1 MSHSR
6 IDDAMTA
13 QPKTISLKDYRPPA
27 YLIEEVALW
36 VDLFEAQ
43 ARVRS
48 RLVCCRNIQTAPEAP
63 LVLQGRELIL
73 KSLALDGLALT
84 PDRYRQD
91 DESLTIEAVPAR
103 FVLEIETEL
112 YPQRNTSLDG
122 LYRSGG
128 NFCTQCEAEGFRKIT
143 WFLDRPDVLA
153 RYEVTITAEQKRY
166 PVLLAN
172 GNLLEAGTLPEG
184 RHFARW
190 RDPFPKPS
198 YLFAM
203 VAGNLARIGD
213 TFVTRSGRPVTLS
226 IYVQP
231 HNRDKCAHAMASL
244 IKAMRWDEETF
255 GLEYDLDQYMI
266 VAVDDFNMGA
276 MENKGLNVFNSK
288 YVLARPDTATDA
300 DYEGIEA
307 VIAHEYF
314 HNWTGNRVTCR
325 DWFQLSLKEGLTVFR
340 DQQFTADQVSAA
352 VKRIHDVRLLRNVQ
366 FPEDN
371 GPMAHPVRPESFM
384 EINNFYTVTIYEKG
398 AEIIRMLHTLLG
410 PELFRQGLNLYL
422 TRHDG
427 QAATTDDFVR
437 AMAEVSGRDLHQFK
451 RWYTQAGTPRLAVQ
465 GEHDDQARTY
475 TLTLG
480 QRTPPTA
487 GQPEKEPLHI
497 PLALALLDGEGR
509 EITLTCPERQGE
521 AARGLFELRGAEE
534 TIRFSGVQ
542 EKPRLSLL
550 RNFTAPLKVEYA
562 CEDEELLFLFRYD
575 QDSFNR
581 WEAGQCLA
589 SRLLLGLVE
598 DFRNQHPLQLD
609 QRFVAA
615 CARLLAE
622 EGGGDRA
629 FLALL
634 LTMPSEEYLAEQMEV
649 VDVEAIHAARLFVRQ
664 TLAGSLRPLWE
675 QVYQAN
681 RTEGPYRYEPEL
693 AGRRALGNLCLAYLV
708 SLEDDPAVQL
718 ALGQFARAD
727 NMTDQLAAF
736 AALAH
741 TGRPERQQVVADFY
755 HQWQGDPLVL
765 DKWFAVQATAP
776 LPETLRAVEGLMA
789 HPAFQLK
796 NPNRVRAL
804 IGSFAGGNP
813 LCFHEVSGRGYA
825 FLAEQ
830 ILALDPLNP
839 QIAARLAARLGRG
852 GRYDETR
859 RALMRAQLERL
870 VATPSLSRDV
880 YEVVSKSLG

>member
-1 MSHSR
+1 M
-6 IDDAMTA
+6 DA
-13 QPKTISLKDYRPPA
+13 QPKTILLKDYRPPA
-27 YLIEEVALW
+27 YTIDEVALT
-36 VDLFEAQ
+36 VDLFEER
-43 ARVRS
+43 ARVS
-48 RLVCCRNIQTAPEAP
+48 ARLVCRRNAPAAPDAP
-63 LVLQGRELIL
+63 LMLQGRELVL
-73 KSLALDGLALT
+73 KSLALNSVALT
-84 PDRYRQD
+84 PDQYRLD
-91 DESLTIEAVPAR
+91 AETLTIPAVPER
-103 FVLEIETEL
+103 FVLTVETEL
-112 YPQRNTSLDG
+112 YPQNNTSLDG
-122 LYRSGG
+122 LYRSSS

-143 WFLDRPDVLA
+143 YFLDRPDVLA
-153 RYEVTITAEQKRY
+153 RYEVTITAEQERY

-172 GNLLEAGTLPEG
+172 GNRVEAGELPAG
-184 RHFARW
+184 RHYARW
-190 RDPFPKPS
+190 QDPFPKPS

-203 VAGNLARIGD
+203 VAGNLVKIAG
-213 TFVTRSGRPVTLS
+213 TFVTRSGRPVALE
-226 IYVQP
+226 IYVQA
-231 HNRDKCAHAMASL
+231 HNRDKCDHAMASL
-244 IKAMRWDEETF
+244 IKAMRWDEEVF

-340 DQQFTADQVSAA
+340 DQQFTADQVSHA

-371 GPMAHPVRPESFM
+371 GPMAHPVRPDSFM

-410 PELFRQGLNLYL
+410 QELFRQGLALYL

-437 AMAEVSGRDLHQFK
+437 AMAEVSGRDLSQFK
-451 RWYTQAGTPRLAVQ
+451 RWYTQAGTPRLTVQ
-465 GEHDDQARTY
+465 SKYDAQAQTY
-475 TLTLG
+475 TLNLG
-480 QRTPPTA
+480 QSTPPTA

-497 PLALALLDGEGR
+497 PVSLGLLNGQGR
-509 EITLTCPERQGE
+509 EMELSCPERQGE

-534 TIRFSGVQ
+534 TIRLRAVAEQ
-542 EKPRLSLL
+542 PRLSIL
-550 RNFTAPLKVEYA
+550 RNFSAPLKVDYA
-562 CEDEELLFLFRYD
+562 CDAEELLFLFRHD
-575 QDSFNR
+575 QDPFNR

-598 DFRNQHPLQLD
+598 DFRHHRPLQLD

-615 CARLLAE
+615 CARLL
-622 EGGGDRA
+622 EGDGVGDKA

-634 LTMPSEEYLAEQMEV
+634 LTLPSEEYLAEQMEV
-649 VDVEAIHAARLFVRQ
+649 VGVEAIHAARTFARQ
-664 TLAGSLRPLWE
+664 TLARSLRSLWE

-681 RTEGPYRYEPEL
+681 RATGPYRYQPGL
-693 AGRRALGNLCLAYLV
+693 AGQRALRNLCLTYLV
-708 SLEDDPAVQL
+708 TLEDDAAVQL
-718 ALGQFARAD
+718 AFVQFRGAD
-727 NMTDQLAAF
+727 NMTDQMAAF

-741 TGRPERQQVVADFY
+741 SARPERHQVIADFY
-755 HQWQGDPLVL
+755 QQWQGDPLVL
-765 DKWFAVQATAP
+765 DKWLAVQATAP
-776 LPETLRAVEGLMA
+776 LPETLGEVQGLMA

-813 LCFHEVSGRGYA
+813 LCFHEMSGRGYT

-852 GRYDETR
+852 ARYDKGR
-859 RALMRAQLERL
+859 RALMRAQLERI
-870 VATPSLSRDV
+870 VASPSVSRDV

>member
-1 MSHSR
+1 M
-6 IDDAMTA
+6 DA
-13 QPKTISLKDYRPPA
+13 QPKTILLKDYRPPA
-27 YLIEEVALW
+27 YLIEEVTLA
-36 VDLFEAQ
+36 VDLFEER
-43 ARVRS
+43 ARVCS
-48 RLVCCRNIQTAPEAP
+48 RLVCRRNSQTAPDVP
-63 LVLQGRELIL
+63 LVLQGRSLVL
-73 KSLALDGLALT
+73 KSVALDGVILG
-84 PDRYRQD
+84 PDQYRL
-91 DESLTIEAVPAR
+91 DEETLTIPAAPER
-103 FVLEIETEL
+103 FVLAVETEL
-112 YPQRNTSLDG
+112 YPQNNTSLDG
-122 LYRSGG
+122 LYRSSG

-143 WFLDRPDVLA
+143 YFLDRPDVLA
-153 RYEVTITAEQKRY
+153 RYEVIISAEQERY

-172 GNLLEAGTLPEG
+172 GNRVEAGVLPEG
-184 RHFARW
+184 RHYARW
-190 RDPFPKPS
+190 QDPFPKPS

-203 VAGNLARIGD
+203 VAGNLVKIAD
-213 TFVTRSGRPVTLS
+213 TFTTRSGRSVALE
-226 IYVQP
+226 IYVQA
-231 HNRDKCAHAMASL
+231 HNRDKCDHALASL
-244 IKAMRWDEETF
+244 IKAMRWDEEAF

-288 YVLARPDTATDA
+288 YVLARPDTATDG

-340 DQQFTADQVSAA
+340 DQQFTADQISAA

-371 GPMAHPVRPESFM
+371 GPMAHPVRPDSFM

-410 PELFRQGLNLYL
+410 AELFRQGLALYL
-422 TRHDG
+422 KRYDG

-437 AMAEVSGRDLHQFK
+437 AMAEVSDRDLTQFK

-465 GEHDDQARTY
+465 GEYDAQAQTY

-480 QRTPPTA
+480 QSTPPTA

-497 PLALALLDGEGR
+497 PVALALLDSRGE
-509 EITLTCPERQGE
+509 EIPLLCPERQAE

-534 TIRFSGVQ
+534 SIRFNAVA
-542 EKPRLSLL
+542 EMPRLSIL
-550 RNFTAPLKVEYA
+550 RNFSAPLKVDYA
-562 CEDEELLFLFRYD
+562 CDAEELLFLFRHD
-575 QDSFNR
+575 QDPFNR

-598 DFRNQHPLQLD
+598 DFRNNRSLQLD

-615 CARLLAE
+615 CARLLE
-622 EGGGDRA
+622 GEGGRDKA

-634 LTMPSEEYLAEQMEV
+634 LTLPSEEYLAEQMEV
-649 VDVEAIHAARLFVRQ
+649 VDVEAIHAARTFARQ
-664 TLAGSLRPLWE
+664 TLARALRPLWE
-675 QVYQAN
+675 QVHQAN
-681 RTEGPYRYEPEL
+681 RVDGSYRYAPEL
-693 AGRRALGNLCLAYLV
+693 AGQRALRNLCLAYLV
-708 SLEDDPAVQL
+708 NLEDDGAVQM
-718 ALGQFARAD
+718 ALDQFAKSD
-727 NMTDQLAAF
+727 NMTDQMAAF

-741 TGRPERQQVVADFY
+741 AARPERQQVIADFY
-755 HQWQGDPLVL
+755 QQWQGDSLVL

-776 LPETLRAVEGLMA
+776 LPETLAEVQALMA

-796 NPNRVRAL
+796 NPNKVRAL
-804 IGSFAGGNP
+804 VGSFAAGNP
-813 LCFHEVSGRGYA
+813 LCFHESSGKGYR

-830 ILALDPLNP
+830 ILALDSLNP
-839 QIAARLAARLGRG
+839 QTAARLAARLGRG
-852 GRYDETR
+852 ARYDATR
-859 RALMRAQLERL
+859 RDLMRAQLERI
-870 VATPSLSRDV
+870 AARPTLSRDV

>member
-1 MSHSR
+1 
-6 IDDAMTA
+6 MTA
-13 QPKTISLKDYRPPA
+13 QPKTILLKDYRPPA
-27 YLIEEVALW
+27 YTIDEVALT
-36 VDLFEAQ
+36 VDLFEERAL
-43 ARVRS
+43 VCS
-48 RLVCCRNIQTAPEAP
+48 RLVCRRNPQAGQAAPDAP
-63 LVLQGRELIL
+63 LVLQGRELVL
-73 KSLALDGLALT
+73 KSLALDSVALT
-84 PDRYRQD
+84 PDQYRLD
-91 DESLTIEAVPAR
+91 AETLTIPAVPER
-103 FVLEIETEL
+103 FVLTVETEL
-112 YPQRNTSLDG
+112 YPQNNTALDG
-122 LYRSGG
+122 LYRSSG

-143 WFLDRPDVLA
+143 YFLDRPDVLA
-153 RYEVTITAEQKRY
+153 RYEVTITGEQERY

-172 GNLLEAGTLPEG
+172 GNRVEAGELPAG
-184 RHFARW
+184 RHYARW
-190 RDPFPKPS
+190 QDPFPKPS

-203 VAGNLARIGD
+203 VAGNLVKIGD
-213 TFVTRSGRPVTLS
+213 TFVTRSGRPVALE
-226 IYVQP
+226 IYVQA
-231 HNRDKCAHAMASL
+231 HNRDKCGHAMASL
-244 IKAMRWDEETF
+244 QKAMRWDEETF

-371 GPMAHPVRPESFM
+371 GPMAHPVRPDSFM

-410 PELFRQGLNLYL
+410 QELFRQGLALYL

-437 AMAEVSGRDLHQFK
+437 AMAEVSGRDLAQFK
-451 RWYTQAGTPRLAVQ
+451 RWYTQAGTPQLTVRGAYDGSAQ
-465 GEHDDQARTY
+465 TY
-475 TLTLG
+475 TLTLA
-480 QRTPPTA
+480 QSTPPTQ
-487 GQPEKEPLHI
+487 GQPEKEALHI
-497 PLALALLDGEGR
+497 PIALGLLDGQGR
-509 EITLTCPERQGE
+509 EIPLTCPERQGE
-521 AARGLFELRGAEE
+521 AGRGLFELRGAEE
-534 TIRFSGVQ
+534 TIRFSGVP
-542 EKPRLSLL
+542 EKPRLSIL
-550 RNFTAPLKVEYA
+550 RNFSAPLKVAYA
-562 CEDEELLFLFRYD
+562 CDAEELLFLFRHD
-575 QDSFNR
+575 QDPFNR

-598 DFRNQHPLQLD
+598 DFRHRRLLALE

-615 CARLLAE
+615 CGQLL
-622 EGGGDRA
+622 EGDGVGDRA

-634 LTMPSEEYLAEQMEV
+634 LTLPSEEYLAEQMEV
-649 VDVEAIHAARLFVRQ
+649 VDVEAIHAARAFARQ
-664 TLAGSLRPLWE
+664 TLAQSLRPLWE

-681 RTEGPYRYEPEL
+681 RATGPYHYAPAL
-693 AGRRALGNLCLAYLV
+693 AGQRALRNLCLTYLV
-708 SLEDDPAVQL
+708 TLEDEAAVQL
-718 ALGQFARAD
+718 ALAQFAKAD
-727 NMTDQLAAF
+727 NMTDQMAAF

-741 TGRPERQQVVADFY
+741 SARPERHQVIADFY
-755 HQWQGDPLVL
+755 HQWQTDPLVL
-765 DKWFAVQATAP
+765 DKWLAVQATAP
-776 LPETLRAVEGLMA
+776 LPETLREVQALMD

-813 LCFHEVSGRGYA
+813 LCFHEGSGKGYA
-825 FLAEQ
+825 FLTEQ

-852 GRYDETR
+852 ERYDAGR
-859 RALMRAQLERL
+859 RGLMRTQLERI
-870 VATPSLSRDV
+870 AASPSLSRDV
-880 YEVVSKSLG
+880 YEVVSKSLA

>member
-1 MSHSR
+1 M
-6 IDDAMTA
+6 DA
-13 QPKTISLKDYRPPA
+13 QPKTILLKDYRPPA
-27 YLIEEVALW
+27 YLIDEVALT
-36 VDLFEAQ
+36 VDLFEERAL
-43 ARVRS
+43 VCS
-48 RLVCCRNIQTAPEAP
+48 RLVCRRNTSAAPAPP
-63 LVLQGRELIL
+63 LVLQGRELVL
-73 KSLALDGLALT
+73 NSLVLDGVALT
-84 PDRYRQD
+84 PDQYRLD
-91 DESLTIEAVPAR
+91 AETLTIPVVPER
-103 FVLEIETEL
+103 FVLTVETEL
-112 YPQRNTSLDG
+112 YPQNNTSLDG
-122 LYRSGG
+122 LYRSSS

-143 WFLDRPDVLA
+143 YFLDRPDVLA
-153 RYEVTITAEQKRY
+153 RYEVTITAEQERY

-172 GNLLEAGTLPEG
+172 GNRVEAGELPAG
-184 RHFARW
+184 RHYARW
-190 RDPFPKPS
+190 QDPYPKPS

-203 VAGNLARIGD
+203 VAGNLVKIAD
-213 TFVTRSGRPVTLS
+213 TFVTRSGRPVALE
-226 IYVQP
+226 IYVQA
-231 HNRDKCAHAMASL
+231 HNRDKCDHAMASL
-244 IKAMRWDEETF
+244 IKAMRWDEEVF

-371 GPMAHPVRPESFM
+371 GPMAHPVRPDSFM

-410 PELFRQGLNLYL
+410 KELFRQGLALYL

-437 AMAEVSGRDLHQFK
+437 AMAEVSGRDLSQFK
-451 RWYTQAGTPRLAVQ
+451 RWYTQAGTPRLTVQ
-465 GEHDDQARTY
+465 GKYDAQAQTY
-475 TLTLG
+475 TLNLG
-480 QRTPPTA
+480 QSTPPTA

-497 PLALALLDGEGR
+497 PVSLGLLNGQGR
-509 EITLTCPERQGE
+509 EMELSCPERQGE

-542 EKPRLSLL
+542 EKPRLSIL
-550 RNFTAPLKVEYA
+550 RNFSAPLKVAYA
-562 CEDEELLFLFRYD
+562 CDEEELLFLFRHD
-575 QDSFNR
+575 QDPFNR

-598 DFRNQHPLQLD
+598 DFRDNRPLQLD

-615 CARLLAE
+615 CARLL
-622 EGGGDRA
+622 EGDGVGDKA

-634 LTMPSEEYLAEQMEV
+634 LTLPSEEYLAEQMEV
-649 VDVEAIHAARLFVRQ
+649 VDVEAIHAARTFARK
-664 TLAGSLRPLWE
+664 TLAHSLRSLWE

-681 RTEGPYRYEPEL
+681 RATGPYRYEPAL
-693 AGRRALGNLCLAYLV
+693 AGQRALRNLCLTYLV
-708 SLEDDPAVQL
+708 TLEDDAAVQL
-718 ALGQFARAD
+718 AFVQFRGAD
-727 NMTDQLAAF
+727 NMTDQMAAF

-741 TGRPERQQVVADFY
+741 SARPERHQVIAGFY
-755 HQWQGDPLVL
+755 QQWQTDPLVL
-765 DKWFAVQATAP
+765 DKWLGVQATAP
-776 LPETLRAVEGLMA
+776 LPETLGEVQGLMA

-813 LCFHEVSGRGYA
+813 LCFHEMSGRGYH

-852 GRYDETR
+852 ARYDKGR
-859 RALMRAQLERL
+859 RALMRAQLERI
-870 VATPSLSRDV
+870 VASPSVSRDV

>member
-1 MSHSR
+1 M
-6 IDDAMTA
+6 DA
-13 QPKTISLKDYRPPA
+13 QPKTILLKDYRPPA
-27 YLIEEVALW
+27 YLIEEVTLA
-36 VDLFEAQ
+36 VDLFEER
-43 ARVRS
+43 ARVCS
-48 RLVCCRNIQTAPEAP
+48 RLVCRRNSQTAPDVP
-63 LVLQGRELIL
+63 LVLQGRSLVL
-73 KSLALDGLALT
+73 KSVALDGVILG
-84 PDRYRQD
+84 PDQYRL
-91 DESLTIEAVPAR
+91 DEETLTIPAAPER
-103 FVLEIETEL
+103 FVLAVETEL
-112 YPQRNTSLDG
+112 YPQNNTSLDG
-122 LYRSGG
+122 LYRSSG

-143 WFLDRPDVLA
+143 YFLDRPDVLA
-153 RYEVTITAEQKRY
+153 RYEVIISAEQERY

-172 GNLLEAGTLPEG
+172 GNRVEAGVLPEG
-184 RHFARW
+184 RHYARW
-190 RDPFPKPS
+190 QDPFPKPS

-203 VAGNLARIGD
+203 VAGNLVKIAD
-213 TFVTRSGRPVTLS
+213 TFTTRSGRSVALE
-226 IYVQP
+226 IYVQA
-231 HNRDKCAHAMASL
+231 HNRDKCDHALASL
-244 IKAMRWDEETF
+244 IKAMRWDEEAF

-288 YVLARPDTATDA
+288 YVLARPDTATDG

-340 DQQFTADQVSAA
+340 DQQFTADQISAA

-371 GPMAHPVRPESFM
+371 GPMAHPVRPDSFM

-410 PELFRQGLNLYL
+410 AELFRQGLVLYL
-422 TRHDG
+422 KRYDG

-437 AMAEVSGRDLHQFK
+437 AMAEVSDRDLTQFK

-465 GEHDDQARTY
+465 GEYDAQAQTY

-480 QRTPPTA
+480 QSTPPTA

-497 PLALALLDGEGR
+497 PVALALLDSRGE
-509 EITLTCPERQGE
+509 EIPLLCPERQAE

-534 TIRFSGVQ
+534 SIRFNAVA
-542 EKPRLSLL
+542 EMPRLSIL
-550 RNFTAPLKVEYA
+550 RNFSAPLKVDYA
-562 CEDEELLFLFRYD
+562 CDAEELLFLFRHD
-575 QDSFNR
+575 QDPFNR

-598 DFRNQHPLQLD
+598 DFRNNRSLQLD

-615 CARLLAE
+615 CARLLE
-622 EGGGDRA
+622 GEGGRDKA

-634 LTMPSEEYLAEQMEV
+634 LTLPSEEYLAEQMEV
-649 VDVEAIHAARLFVRQ
+649 VDVEAIHAARTFARQ
-664 TLAGSLRPLWE
+664 TLARALRPLWE
-675 QVYQAN
+675 QVHQAN
-681 RTEGPYRYEPEL
+681 RVDGSYRYAPEL
-693 AGRRALGNLCLAYLV
+693 AGQRALRNLCLAYLV
-708 SLEDDPAVQL
+708 NLEDDGAVQM
-718 ALGQFARAD
+718 ALDQFAKSD
-727 NMTDQLAAF
+727 NMTDQMAAF

-741 TGRPERQQVVADFY
+741 AARPERQQVIADFY
-755 HQWQGDPLVL
+755 QQWQGDSLVL

-776 LPETLRAVEGLMA
+776 LPETLAEVQALMA

-796 NPNRVRAL
+796 NPNKVRAL
-804 IGSFAGGNP
+804 VGSFAAGNP
-813 LCFHEVSGRGYA
+813 LCFHESSGKGYR

-830 ILALDPLNP
+830 ILALDSLNP
-839 QIAARLAARLGRG
+839 QTAARLAARLGRG
-852 GRYDETR
+852 ARYDATR
-859 RALMRAQLERL
+859 RDLMRAQLERI
-870 VATPSLSRDV
+870 AARPTLSRDV